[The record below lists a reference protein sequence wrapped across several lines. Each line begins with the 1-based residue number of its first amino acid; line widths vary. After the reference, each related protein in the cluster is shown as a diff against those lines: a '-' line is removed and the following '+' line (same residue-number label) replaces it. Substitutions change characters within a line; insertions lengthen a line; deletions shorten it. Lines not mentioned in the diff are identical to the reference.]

1 MKSVALSEA
10 RSELV
15 RGRVLAGVA
24 ALLERGEALT
34 FAAVSTAADVPE
46 RTIYRHFPTREALL
60 GALYDWAN
68 ARLGVDGERPTD
80 GEGLTRLVRQ
90 TFPGFDA
97 LAPVVRELLIAPEGR
112 LARLA
117 QNPERQ
123 RAALALVRHEAPGLD
138 VPSTRRLA
146 AVLQLL
152 TAALAWQNFRDYWG
166 MDGAEAAET
175 SVLASQ
181 LLLEA
186 ARARAG
192 GGRPTP
198 ARRKKAA
205 RRSQEGR
212 P

>member
-1 MKSVALSEA
+1 MKSVSLSDA

-15 RGRVLAGVA
+15 RQRVLEGVA

-34 FAAVSTAADVPE
+34 FSAVASAAAIPE
-46 RTIYRHFPTREALL
+46 RTVYRYFPTREALL

-68 ARLGVDGERPTD
+68 ARVGTDGERPGD
-80 GEGLTRLVRQ
+80 PESFARFVRQ
-90 TFPGFDA
+90 TFTGFDA
-97 LAPVVRELLIAPEGR
+97 LAPVVRELLVAPEGR

-123 RAALALVRHEAPGLD
+123 RAVLAIVRQEAPRLD
-138 VPSTRRLA
+138 APSARRLA

-152 TAALAWQNFRDYWG
+152 TAAAAWQNFRDYWG

-175 SVLASQ
+175 SVLAAE

-186 ARARAG
+186 ARARVGAAR
-192 GGRPTP
+192 RPA

-205 RRSQEGR
+205 RRSTEV
-212 P
+212 

>member
-1 MKSVALSEA
+1 VSLSEA

-15 RGRVLAGVA
+15 RERVLAGVA
-24 ALLERGEALT
+24 ALLEQGEALT
-34 FAAVSTAADVPE
+34 FTAVAKTAGIPE

-60 GALYDWAN
+60 GALYEWAN
-68 ARLGVDGERPTD
+68 ARLGTGGERPTD
-80 GEGLTRLVRQ
+80 ADGLARLVRQ
-90 TFPGFDA
+90 TFTGFDA

-112 LARLA
+112 LARLS

-123 RAALALVRHEAPGLD
+123 RAALAIVRGEAPGLD
-138 VPSTRRLA
+138 ATSARRLA

-152 TAALAWQNFRDYWG
+152 TAASSWQTLRDYWG

-175 SVLASQ
+175 AVLASE

-192 GGRPTP
+192 
-198 ARRKKAA
+198 ARRKKAG
-205 RRSQEGR
+205 RRSTEAR
-212 P
+212 T

>member
-15 RGRVLAGVA
+15 RGRVLEGVA

-34 FAAVSTAADVPE
+34 FAAVASAAGIPE
-46 RTIYRHFPTREALL
+46 RTIYRYFPTREALL
-60 GALYDWAN
+60 GALYEWAN
-68 ARLGVDGERPTD
+68 ARVGTEGERPGD
-80 GEGLTRLVRQ
+80 AEGFTRFVRQ
-90 TFPGFDA
+90 TFTGFDA

-123 RAALALVRHEAPGLD
+123 RAALALVRHEAPRLD
-138 VPSTRRLA
+138 APSARRLA
-146 AVLQLL
+146 AALQLL
-152 TAALAWQNFRDYWG
+152 TAAASWQNFRDYWG

-175 SVLASQ
+175 SVLAAE

-192 GGRPTP
+192 AGRRRA

-205 RRSQEGR
+205 RRAGEVQ